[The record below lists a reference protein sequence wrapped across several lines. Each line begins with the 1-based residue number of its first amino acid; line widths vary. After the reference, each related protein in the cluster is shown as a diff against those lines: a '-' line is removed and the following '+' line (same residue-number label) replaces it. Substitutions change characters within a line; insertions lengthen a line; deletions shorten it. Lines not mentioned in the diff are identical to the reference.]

1 MSSSKKVV
9 MELPESVCMAS
20 NMAKWVPLI
29 CAGAAFGVSII
40 ALKEIKNV
48 RKELINLK
56 KPTVDSG
63 LDKRIQTM
71 DDQLTKITEYLK
83 NNQSNG
89 IIKKVPL
96 PLPKKKVTIINEPEP
111 EPEVVSDEFEEVEV
125 TDSESED

>member
-9 MELPESVCMAS
+9 MDLPETKCITS
-20 NMAKWVPLI
+20 NMAKWIPLI

-48 RKELINLK
+48 RKELINFK
-56 KPTVDSG
+56 HPTVDSG
-63 LDKRIQTM
+63 LNKRIQTM

-96 PLPKKKVTIINEPEP
+96 PKKQVTIINEPGP
-111 EPEVVSDEFEEVEV
+111 EIVSDEFEEVEV